1 MSRRPEGAR
10 PVIAIDG
17 PAGVGKST
25 LARRLAES
33 LELPYLNTGLM
44 YRSLAREALRRDLDP
59 GDGEGLAEAAR
70 QIRFDMDESGS
81 PPALLVNGEP
91 ADDELVGSDVEEIVS
106 QVSSHPLVR
115 EVLRQEQRRLGR
127 DGGVVEGRDIGSVV
141 FPGADLKV
149 FLLADQSERAARR
162 QAERR
167 TADPRLGAALARR
180 DERDART
187 NPLEPAP
194 DAVAV
199 DTSGR
204 GPEDVIREVLGL
216 ARPLVETGPDEPR
229 SNVSADRPSEGFRV
243 AIVGRQNVGKS
254 TLLNRLLGA
263 REAIADEVPGVTRD
277 RVEVPVSWR
286 GRDFRVI
293 DTGGYVHRPK
303 GIETLVTAQADRAMA
318 DSDLILLV
326 VDAAVGVQEED
337 AQLARRLRRAAV
349 PVLLVANKVDTAGRE
364 GDAVELYRLG
374 LGEPVAV
381 SALHGRGTGDLL
393 DRLVDLAPDR
403 REPDVQVEMEGLP
416 ERELEPTFCIVGR
429 PNVGK
434 SSLFNRLV
442 GEERAVVFEEAGTTR
457 DAVDA
462 LVNVDGERL
471 RFVDTAGLRRPSRAE
486 GLEYYGYVRTVRAID
501 RAHVAALVV
510 AADEG
515 VTTEDRKIAS
525 RISEAGRG
533 LVVVANKWDLVDR
546 EERAGRFADIREGVA
561 VFPRV
566 PVLRTSAKTGAGV
579 HRVLPELLRIHREWL
594 RRVPTSEVNR
604 VLQRAQGEHPPPRSA
619 GRLLYGTQVAAGPPL
634 FVVFAGGPI
643 PPQYSRFLE
652 NRLRDAFGF
661 EGAPIRISFRR
672 RRR

>member
-1 MSRRPEGAR
+1 
-10 PVIAIDG
+10 VIAIDG

-25 LARRLAES
+25 LARRLAEA
-33 LELPYLNTGLM
+33 LGLPYLNTGLM

-70 QIRFDMDESGS
+70 QIRFDLDESGS
-81 PPALLVNGEP
+81 PPELLVNGKP
-91 ADDELVGSDVEEIVS
+91 ADDELAGSDVEEIVS
-106 QVSSHPLVR
+106 QVSSHPQVR
-115 EVLRQEQRRLGR
+115 DVLRREQRRLGR

-141 FPGADLKV
+141 FPDADLKA
-149 FLLADQSERAARR
+149 FLVADQSERAARR

-167 TADPRLGAALARR
+167 SADPRLAAALARR

-204 GPEDVIREVLGL
+204 GPEDVFREVLGL
-216 ARPLVETGPDEPR
+216 ARPLVEPGPDEPR
-229 SNVSADRPSEGFRV
+229 SDVAAPPGRSSEGFRV

-277 RVEVPVSWR
+277 RVEIPVSWR

-293 DTGGYVHRPK
+293 DTGGYVQRPK
-303 GIETLVTAQADRAMA
+303 GIEALVTGQADRAMA
-318 DSDLILLV
+318 DADLILLV

-364 GDAVELYRLG
+364 GDAMELYRLG

-393 DRLVDLAPDR
+393 DRVVDLAPDR
-403 REPDVQVEMEGLP
+403 LESDVEVEVQGRS

-462 LVNVDGERL
+462 LVNVEGERL

-501 RAHVAALVV
+501 RAHVTALVV

-515 VTTEDRKIAS
+515 VTTEDRKISS

-546 EERAGRFADIREGVA
+546 DERAGRFAAIREGVA

-566 PVLRTSAKTGAGV
+566 PVLRTSAKSGAGV
-579 HRVLPELLRIHREWL
+579 HRLLPELLRVHREWL

-619 GRLLYGTQVAAGPPL
+619 GRLLYGTQVAAGPPR

-661 EGAPIRISFRR
+661 EGVPIRISFRR